1 MYVGTYLERDAYLY
15 PTRLVRTRAPRAL
28 ERSQVIPNVPP
39 PKPLVYDDVFEG
51 RERDKMVRGGEGREE
66 RVSAVGFELDPE
78 GGKDEEGF
86 WRNVWVVWVG
96 GTGEGERTV
105 ENLGEPR
112 PDETCEHDPDDENG
126 TPCYLH
132 HE

>member
-1 MYVGTYLERDAYLY
+1 M
-15 PTRLVRTRAPRAL
+15 
-28 ERSQVIPNVPP
+28 
-39 PKPLVYDDVFEG
+39 YDDVFEG
-51 RERDKMVRGGEGREE
+51 RERDKVVRGGEGWEE
-66 RVSAVGFELDPE
+66 GVSAVGFELDPE

-86 WRNVWVVWVG
+86 WRNVWVVWEGRG
-96 GTGEGERTV
+96 GGRTV